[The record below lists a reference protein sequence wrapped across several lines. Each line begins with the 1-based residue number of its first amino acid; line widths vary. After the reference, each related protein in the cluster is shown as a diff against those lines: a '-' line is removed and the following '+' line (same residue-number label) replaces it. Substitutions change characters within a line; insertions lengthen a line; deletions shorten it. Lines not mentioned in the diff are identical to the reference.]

1 MWAKAWILALVLFAA
16 ASTAAEPAGAN
27 PAYAAMAPLAQY
39 LTSSEA
45 EEIALAKS
53 AAPPSIAANAE
64 VLTLGAQGYKTAVKG
79 SNGFVCLVQRS
90 WAAGFADAEFWNPNL
105 RAPICHNRA
114 AARTVHPAYI
124 ERTTWVLSG
133 ITKAEMMERTRDELA
148 AKKFLLPEAGAM
160 SYMLSKHSHLH
171 DADGH
176 WHPHVMLYFAKVDAA
191 TWGANLE
198 GSPILADTA
207 PVFSEK
213 GRAEP
218 LTTFFIP
225 VTRWSDGTPET

>member
-1 MWAKAWILALVLFAA
+1 MWARAWICVWVLYAA
-16 ASTAAEPAGAN
+16 ASTAAEPARAK
-27 PAYAAMAPLAQY
+27 PSYDAMAPLAQY
-39 LTSSEA
+39 LSASES

-53 AAPPSIAANAE
+53 AAPPSISANAE
-64 VLTLGAQGYKTAVKG
+64 VLTLSAQGYKTAVKG

-90 WAAGFADAEFWNPNL
+90 WAAGFSDEEFWNPNL

-114 AARTVHPAYI
+114 AVRSVHPAYI
-124 ERTTWVLSG
+124 ERTAWVLSG
-133 ITKAEMMERTRDELA
+133 LAKSEMMDRTRAELNE
-148 AKKFLLPEAGAM
+148 KKFLSPEAGAM

-176 WHPHVMLYFAKVDAA
+176 WHPHVMIYFARIDAA
-191 TWGANLE
+191 AWGANLE

-207 PVFSEK
+207 PNFSEPDMP
-213 GRAEP
+213 EP

>member
-1 MWAKAWILALVLFAA
+1 MRAKAWIYPLVLYAA
-16 ASTAAEPAGAN
+16 ASAAVESNGAK
-27 PAYAAMAPLAQY
+27 PAYARMAPLAQY
-39 LTSSEA
+39 LPVSEA
-45 EEIALAKS
+45 DEIALAKS
-53 AAPPSIAANAE
+53 AAPPSISEHAD
-64 VLTLGAQGYKTAVKG
+64 VLILSAQGYKTAVKG

-114 AARTVHPAYI
+114 AARTVHPAYL

-133 ITKAEMMERTRDELA
+133 VGKAEMMDRTRAEFSE
-148 AKKFLLPEAGAM
+148 KKFLLPEAGAM

-176 WHPHVMLYFAKVDAA
+176 WHPHVMIYFAKLDAA
-191 TWGANLE
+191 GWGAGLE

-207 PVFSEK
+207 PVFSDEGK
-213 GRAEP
+213 TEP
-218 LTTFFIP
+218 LITFFIP